1 MSRGFGA
8 AGLLF
13 RMRVVDYTSD
23 SYRGQTIQT
32 IRTFTIHP

>member
-23 SYRGQTIQT
+23 SYRGQTI
-32 IRTFTIHP
+32 RTFTIHP